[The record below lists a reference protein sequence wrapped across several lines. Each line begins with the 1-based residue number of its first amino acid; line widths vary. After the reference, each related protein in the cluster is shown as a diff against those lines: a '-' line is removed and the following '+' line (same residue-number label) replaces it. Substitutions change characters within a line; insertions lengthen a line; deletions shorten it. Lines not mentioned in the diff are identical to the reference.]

1 MKEKIQ
7 YLITKLNNDNLTEE
21 DIREINILMFNFH
34 DEITSPDLILVLA
47 SSSIKR
53 IEKAVELS
61 KKYHLKIL
69 ISGANYLKKDRMY
82 EYEKYY
88 IYAITHGLTKDD
100 LILESISHNTKENI
114 INSLKIIKDKYHNII
129 IISSSQHLLRVKLT
143 LEKELVKNNIT
154 DLNYY
159 LVPSY
164 ATLVPKDTWYKEK
177 KAKEIIKGELER
189 LIKYRLIKYRLIK

>member
-7 YLITKLNNDNLTEE
+7 CLITKLDNDNLTKD
-21 DIREINILMFNFH
+21 DIDEINSLMFNFH

-47 SSSIKR
+47 SSSINR
-53 IEKAVELS
+53 IEKAIELS
-61 KKYHLKIL
+61 KKYNLKIL
-69 ISGANYLKKDRMY
+69 ISGANYLKNDQMY

-88 IYAITHGLTKDD
+88 IYAITHGINKGN
-100 LILESISHNTKENI
+100 LIIESNSHNTKENI
-114 INSLKIIKDKYHNII
+114 IYSLNLIKDKYHNII

-143 LEKELVKNNIT
+143 LEKELRKNNIT
-154 DLNYY
+154 NLNYY

-164 ATLVPKDTWYKEK
+164 ASLVPKDTWYNKS

-189 LIKYRLIKYRLIK
+189 LIKYKLIN

>member
-7 YLITKLNNDNLTEE
+7 YLITKLDNDNLTKD
-21 DIREINILMFNFH
+21 DIDEINSLMFNFH

-47 SSSIKR
+47 SSSINR
-53 IEKAVELS
+53 IEKAIELS
-61 KKYHLKIL
+61 KKYNLKIL
-69 ISGANYLKKDRMY
+69 ISGANYLKNDQMY

-88 IYAITHGLTKDD
+88 IYAITHGINKGN
-100 LILESISHNTKENI
+100 LIIESNSHNTKENI
-114 INSLKIIKDKYHNII
+114 IYSLNLIKDKYHNII

-143 LEKELVKNNIT
+143 LEKELRKNNIT
-154 DLNYY
+154 NLNYY

-164 ATLVPKDTWYKEK
+164 ASLVPKDTWYNKS

-189 LIKYRLIKYRLIK
+189 LIKYKLIN

>member
-1 MKEKIQ
+1 MKLKIK
-7 YLITKLNNDNLTEE
+7 YLITKLNNDNLTKD
-21 DIREINILMFNFH
+21 DIREINNLMFNFH
-34 DEITSPDLILVLA
+34 DKITSPDLILVLA

-69 ISGANYLKKDRMY
+69 ISGANYLSKDRMY

-114 INSLKIIKDKYHNII
+114 INSLKLIKGKYHNII

-143 LEKELVKNNIT
+143 LEKELQKKKITNI
-154 DLNYY
+154 NYF
-159 LVPSY
+159 LIPSY
-164 ATLVPKDTWYKEK
+164 ATLVPKDTWYKEE

-189 LIKYRLIKYRLIK
+189 LIKYRLIK

>member
-1 MKEKIQ
+1 MKLKIK
-7 YLITKLNNDNLTEE
+7 YLITKLNNDNLTKD
-21 DIREINILMFNFH
+21 DIREINSLMFNFH
-34 DEITSPDLILVLA
+34 DKITSPDLILVLA

-53 IEKAVELS
+53 IEKAVELA

-69 ISGANYLKKDRMY
+69 ISGANYLSKDRMY

-114 INSLKIIKDKYHNII
+114 INSLKLIKDKYHNVII
-129 IISSSQHLLRVKLT
+129 VSSSQHLLRVKLT
-143 LEKELVKNNIT
+143 LEKELQKKKITNI
-154 DLNYY
+154 NYY

-164 ATLVPKDTWYKEK
+164 ATLVPKDTWYKEE

-189 LIKYRLIKYRLIK
+189 LIKYRLIK

>member
-1 MKEKIQ
+1 MKLKIK
-7 YLITKLNNDNLTEE
+7 YLITKLNNDNLTKD
-21 DIREINILMFNFH
+21 DIREINNLMFNFH
-34 DEITSPDLILVLA
+34 DKITSPDLILVLA

-53 IEKAVELS
+53 IEKAVELA

-69 ISGANYLKKDRMY
+69 ISGANYLSKDRMY

-114 INSLKIIKDKYHNII
+114 INSLKLIKDKYHNVII
-129 IISSSQHLLRVKLT
+129 VSSSQHLLRVKLT
-143 LEKELVKNNIT
+143 LEKELQKKKITNI
-154 DLNYY
+154 NYF
-159 LVPSY
+159 LIPSY
-164 ATLVPKDTWYKEK
+164 ATLVPKDTWYKEE

-189 LIKYRLIKYRLIK
+189 LIKYRLIK

>member
-1 MKEKIQ
+1 MKKEIK
-7 YLITKLNNDNLTEE
+7 YLITKLDNDNLTKD
-21 DIREINILMFNFH
+21 DIDEINSLMFNFH
-34 DEITSPDLILVLA
+34 DEITSPDLIIVLA

-61 KKYHLKIL
+61 KKYNLKIL
-69 ISGANYLKKDRMY
+69 ISGANYLKNDQMY

-88 IYAITHGLTKDD
+88 IYAITHGINKND
-100 LILESISHNTKENI
+100 LIIESISHNTKENI
-114 INSLKIIKDKYHNII
+114 INFLKLIKDKYHNII

-143 LEKELVKNNIT
+143 LEKELVRNNIT

-164 ATLVPKDTWYKEK
+164 ATLVPKDTWYKESN
-177 KAKEIIKGELER
+177 AKEIIKGELER
-189 LIKYRLIKYRLIK
+189 LIKYRLIR

>member
-1 MKEKIQ
+1 MKEQLK
-7 YLITKLNNDNLTEE
+7 YLITKLDNDNLTKE
-21 DIREINILMFNFH
+21 DIDKINKYMFSFN
-34 DEITSPDLILVLA
+34 DKITSPDLILVLA

-53 IEKAVELS
+53 IEKAIELS
-61 KKYHLKIL
+61 KKYNLKIL
-69 ISGANYLKKDRMY
+69 ISGASYLKKDRMY

-88 IYAITHGLTKDD
+88 IYAITHGISKDN
-100 LILESISHNTKENI
+100 LIIESISHNTKENI
-114 INSLKIIKDKYHNII
+114 RNSLNIIKDKYHNII

-143 LEKELVKNNIT
+143 LEKELLKNNIT
-154 DLNYY
+154 NINYY

-189 LIKYRLIKYRLIK
+189 LVRYNLI

>member
-7 YLITKLNNDNLTEE
+7 YLITKLDNDNLTKD
-21 DIREINILMFNFH
+21 DIDEINSLMFNFH
-34 DEITSPDLILVLA
+34 DEITYPDLILVLA

-53 IEKAVELS
+53 IEKAIELS
-61 KKYHLKIL
+61 KKYNLKIL
-69 ISGANYLKKDRMY
+69 ISGANYLKNDQMY

-88 IYAITHGLTKDD
+88 IYAITHGINKGN
-100 LILESISHNTKENI
+100 LIIEANSHNTKENI
-114 INSLKIIKDKYHNII
+114 IYSLNLIKDKYHNII

-143 LEKELVKNNIT
+143 LEKELRKNNIT
-154 DLNYY
+154 NLNYY

-164 ATLVPKDTWYKEK
+164 ASLVPKDNWYNKS

-189 LIKYRLIKYRLIK
+189 LIKYKLIN

>member
-1 MKEKIQ
+1 MKLKIK
-7 YLITKLNNDNLTEE
+7 YLITKLNNDNLTKD
-21 DIREINILMFNFH
+21 DIREINNLMFNFH
-34 DEITSPDLILVLA
+34 DKITSPDLILVLA

-53 IEKAVELS
+53 IEKAVELA

-69 ISGANYLKKDRMY
+69 ISGANYLSKDRMY

-114 INSLKIIKDKYHNII
+114 INSLKLIKDKYHNVII
-129 IISSSQHLLRVKLT
+129 VSSSQHLLRVKLT
-143 LEKELVKNNIT
+143 LEKELQKKKITNI
-154 DLNYY
+154 NYY

-164 ATLVPKDTWYKEK
+164 ATLVPKDTWYKEE

-189 LIKYRLIKYRLIK
+189 LIKYRLIK

>member
-1 MKEKIQ
+1 MKLKIK
-7 YLITKLNNDNLTEE
+7 YLITKLNNDNLTKD
-21 DIREINILMFNFH
+21 DIREINNLMFNFH
-34 DEITSPDLILVLA
+34 DKITSPDLILVLA

-53 IEKAVELS
+53 IEKAVELA

-69 ISGANYLKKDRMY
+69 ISGANYLSKDRMY

-114 INSLKIIKDKYHNII
+114 INSLKLIKGKYHNII

-143 LEKELVKNNIT
+143 LEKELQKKKITNI
-154 DLNYY
+154 NYY

-164 ATLVPKDTWYKEK
+164 ATLVPKDTWYKEE

-189 LIKYRLIKYRLIK
+189 LIKYRLIK

>member
-1 MKEKIQ
+1 MKEQLK
-7 YLITKLNNDNLTEE
+7 YLITKLDNDNLTKE
-21 DIREINILMFNFH
+21 DIDKINKYMFSFN
-34 DEITSPDLILVLA
+34 DKITSPDLILVLA

-53 IEKAVELS
+53 IEKAIELS
-61 KKYHLKIL
+61 KKYNLKIL

-88 IYAITHGLTKDD
+88 IYAITHGISKDN
-100 LILESISHNTKENI
+100 LIIESISHNTKENI
-114 INSLKIIKDKYHNII
+114 RNSLNIIKDKYHNII

-143 LEKELVKNNIT
+143 LEKELLKNNIT
-154 DLNYY
+154 NINYY

-189 LIKYRLIKYRLIK
+189 LVRYNLI

>member
-7 YLITKLNNDNLTEE
+7 YLISKLNNDNLTEE
-21 DIREINILMFNFH
+21 DIREINRLMFNFH

-61 KKYHLKIL
+61 KKYNLKIL

-88 IYAITHGLTKDD
+88 IYAITHGLNKDN
-100 LILESISHNTKENI
+100 LIIESISHNTKENI
-114 INSLKIIKDKYHNII
+114 IYSLNLIKDKYHNII

-143 LEKELVKNNIT
+143 LEKELQKKKITNI
-154 DLNYY
+154 NYY

-164 ATLVPKDTWYKEK
+164 ATLVPKDTWYKEE

-189 LIKYRLIKYRLIK
+189 LIKYKLIK

>member
-7 YLITKLNNDNLTEE
+7 YLITKLDNDNLTKD
-21 DIREINILMFNFH
+21 DIDEINSLMFNFH

-47 SSSIKR
+47 SSSINR
-53 IEKAVELS
+53 IEKAIELS
-61 KKYHLKIL
+61 KKYYLKIL
-69 ISGANYLKKDRMY
+69 ISGANYLKNDQMY

-88 IYAITHGLTKDD
+88 IYAITHGINKGN
-100 LILESISHNTKENI
+100 LIIESNSHNTKENI
-114 INSLKIIKDKYHNII
+114 IYSLNLIKDKYHNII

-143 LEKELVKNNIT
+143 LEKELRKNNIT
-154 DLNYY
+154 NLNYY

-164 ATLVPKDTWYKEK
+164 AALVPKDNWYNKS

-189 LIKYRLIKYRLIK
+189 LIKYKLIN